1 MFAYQME
8 PTEEKNPK
16 QCPQTVLAVQRTAV
30 AEEHPLTSN
39 SAFAVHEDKGIH

>member
-16 QCPQTVLAVQRTAV
+16 QTVLAVQRTAV